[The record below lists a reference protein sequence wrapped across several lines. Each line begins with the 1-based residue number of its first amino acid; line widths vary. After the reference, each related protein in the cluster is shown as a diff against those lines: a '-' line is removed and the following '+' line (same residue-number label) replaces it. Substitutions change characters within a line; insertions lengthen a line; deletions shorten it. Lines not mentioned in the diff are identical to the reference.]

1 MVKIIKSL
9 FILIFL
15 FLIAPTPARALMA
28 DVFEVNQAKATPVKI
43 LKGEVYRQSFLS
55 TADSFGIVAV
65 KFSNNNKINQ
75 DVLTFRVKGAAEENW
90 FYENQY
96 KTDQFQNNSF
106 FTFGFPKINV
116 AEGKIFIFEIES
128 LAGTEDD
135 SVSLFLT
142 SDDIYQDGQL
152 WKDGQK
158 EAKDL
163 VFKLIKEEPAKKL
176 ILQDFQ
182 LSLKED
188 PKFFVFWLALI
199 ILMVLVVVVLAKN
212 HQNEKKK

>member
-1 MVKIIKSL
+1 MARIIKSL
-9 FILIFL
+9 FILVFL
-15 FLIAPTPARALMA
+15 FLIAPVPARALMA
-28 DVFEVNQAKATPVKI
+28 DVFEVNQAKATPVRI

-55 TADSFGIVAV
+55 TTDSFGIVAV
-65 KFSNNNKINQ
+65 KFSNNNKINE
-75 DVLTFRVKGAAEENW
+75 DILVFRIREATEKNW

-96 KTDQFQNNSF
+96 KTDQFQNNKF
-106 FTFGFPKINV
+106 FTFGFPKIT
-116 AEGKIFIFEIES
+116 ATQGKTFVFEIES
-128 LAGTEDD
+128 LAGSEDD

-142 SDDIYQDGQL
+142 PENIYQDGQL

-158 EAKDL
+158 EEKDL

-182 LSLKED
+182 LRLKED

-199 ILMVLVVVVLAKN
+199 ILMVLMVVVLAKN
-212 HQNEKKK
+212 PQAEKKK